1 MTSRAT
7 QEYLG
12 PKRRKNPARWGCTH
26 LYRLYK
32 GVPPG
37 GFIRP
42 RRHMDSQSCRE
53 NRRDERF
60 QVTPFHP
67 ACLTASLKTFYA
79 PSLPTR
85 LTAPVKGIG
94 FSFGHIHTNENI
106 LFTKVKCLLRNA
118 SFRASH
124 QQRKWS
130 VGVLHELLLYVY
142 DISLKIV
149 T

>member
-1 MTSRAT
+1 
-7 QEYLG
+7 
-12 PKRRKNPARWGCTH
+12 
-26 LYRLYK
+26 
-32 GVPPG
+32 
-37 GFIRP
+37 
-42 RRHMDSQSCRE
+42 MDSQSGRE

-67 ACLTASLKTFYA
+67 ACLTASLKTFSA

-85 LTAPVKGIG
+85 LTAPVQGSG
-94 FSFGHIHTNENI
+94 FHLATYIQIKI

-149 T
+149 TKKLVMKN

>member
-42 RRHMDSQSCRE
+42 RRHMDSQSGRE

-67 ACLTASLKTFYA
+67 ACLTASLKTFSA

-85 LTAPVKGIG
+85 LTAPVQGSG
-94 FSFGHIHTNENI
+94 FHLATYIQMKIYSSQKLNAYC
-106 LFTKVKCLLRNA
+106 VMLR
-118 SFRASH
+118 F
-124 QQRKWS
+124 
-130 VGVLHELLLYVY
+130 VLR
-142 DISLKIV
+142 ISKESGP
-149 T
+149 

>member
-12 PKRRKNPARWGCTH
+12 PKRRKNPARWGCTY

-42 RRHMDSQSCRE
+42 RRHMDSQSGRE

-67 ACLTASLKTFYA
+67 ACLTASFKNFLRALSSY
-79 PSLPTR
+79 PTDCSC
-85 LTAPVKGIG
+85 PGIG

>member
-1 MTSRAT
+1 MQPKNTWGQNGAKTLLDGAVHTYIDYIR
-7 QEYLG
+7 EY
-12 PKRRKNPARWGCTH
+12 
-26 LYRLYK
+26 
-32 GVPPG
+32 PPG
-37 GFIRP
+37 VSSVPG
-42 RRHMDSQSCRE
+42 DTWTASTGRE

-85 LTAPVKGIG
+85 LTAPVQGSG
-94 FSFGHIHTNENI
+94 FHLATYIQMTNENI